1 MCVMCEVEVEILVHL
16 FFSCSVATEVL
27 VILCPQLV
35 LQHFEI
41 MAFSLSFQLLVNYIM
56 LLHDTERELE
66 LVSMGF
72 IAYVE
77 ILYTNDQISV
87 QASLP

>member
-27 VILCPQLV
+27 VTLCPQLV
-35 LQHFEI
+35 LQNFEI

-66 LVSMGF
+66 LVSMG
-72 IAYVE
+72 
-77 ILYTNDQISV
+77 L
-87 QASLP
+87 